1 MAGAPVCRSEC
12 IRTRRAS
19 RSSEAVV
26 ACLPTQGHGSPRDF
40 RAARNADA
48 ARHPGRA
55 IKPARSDPLARK
67 LLEAILFGRQENA
80 VKDHQGRGTASR
92 ARKSV
97 SQSPIRMNG
106 QPQEAEGR
114 GNPRLSPRSATCY
127 AHTSGRCARGF
138 ICLFVVV
145 VVTGSMPALAP
156 AVLVRQ
162 RRFHPLATTLAAIRF
177 TLRCFAATGRVGA
190 SRVRGRTHGGFPGN
204 GGVEDDIT
212 NAAKRV

>member
-1 MAGAPVCRSEC
+1 VAGAPVCRSEC

-80 VKDHQGRGTASR
+80 VKASVPALR
-92 ARKSV
+92 HVRY
-97 SQSPIRMNG
+97 
-106 QPQEAEGR
+106 
-114 GNPRLSPRSATCY
+114 T
-127 AHTSGRCARGF
+127 HTSGRCARGF

-177 TLRCFAATGRVGA
+177 TLRRFAATGRVGA

-212 NAAKRV
+212 TAAKRV